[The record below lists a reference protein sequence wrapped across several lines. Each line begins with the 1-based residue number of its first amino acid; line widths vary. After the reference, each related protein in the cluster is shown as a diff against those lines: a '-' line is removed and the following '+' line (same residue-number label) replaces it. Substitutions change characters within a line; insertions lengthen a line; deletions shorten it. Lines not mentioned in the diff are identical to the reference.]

1 MLNLGYN
8 LIFIDPTPLAVK
20 YFKKILTIIVDKDL
34 YSMKKACGMK
44 KQSLILFFRPKA
56 DINSDEYII
65 NNTISNYNKSKIQ

>member
-20 YFKKILTIIVDKDL
+20 YFKKILTIICMIKDL

-44 KQSLILFFRPKA
+44 KQKLIFILQTRKL
-56 DINSDEYII
+56 I
-65 NNTISNYNKSKIQ
+65 